1 MALLQHLG
9 YQEGV
14 SPSLWSFLPFTTFTS
29 GSYLYWKNHFRE
41 IGKSGNREIGKNGKW
56 ENGKVGKRG
65 KWGKWGNGES
75 VIQLSQALLASV
87 LEVSGER

>member
-1 MALLQHLG
+1 MALLQRLG

-41 IGKSGNREIGKNGKW
+41 IGKSGKW
-56 ENGKVGKRG
+56 ENGENGKMG
-65 KWGKWGNGES
+65 KTGKTGKTGKMGIGE
-75 VIQLSQALLASV
+75 LDATD
-87 LEVSGER
+87 